1 MILWP
6 CIFKLEG
13 DSELI
18 YLDSERHLRNELDD
32 LIWDKSDRLIDSNGH
47 CYVIFAKGDEYVFE
61 AEEKHFSLAA
71 VTQLIQEHEFAKA
84 EMCLT
89 KIQFSS
95 IQQAI
100 ESLSQEL

>member
-1 MILWP
+1 M
-6 CIFKLEG
+6 
-13 DSELI
+13 
-18 YLDSERHLRNELDD
+18 
-32 LIWDKSDRLIDSNGH
+32 
-47 CYVIFAKGDEYVFE
+47 FE

>member
-18 YLDSERHLRNELDD
+18 YLDSERHLKTELDD
-32 LIWDKSDRLIDSNGH
+32 LIWYKTDWLIDSNGH
-47 CYVIFAKGDEYVFE
+47 CFTILAKGGEYIFE
-61 AEEKHFSLAA
+61 AEEKRFSLAA